1 MKKRNTED
9 IVMQAFVSVLLTL
22 FTTLATFF
30 GIFIM
35 PAAPKDIEDDFVPVM
50 RFVAASDTHV
60 ITLGDTGCRRITK
73 MMKQAYALAEQDA
86 DYNTV
91 DAVVVAGDLTDDG
104 TMFAYA
110 AYAKTF
116 ESVLRDET
124 QLLSLA
130 AVDSHD
136 GNTYS
141 KADSLGM
148 FTQVT
153 GQEPDYHTVIGGFHF
168 IVVSACVDEDKHY
181 TEEQIEWLD
190 EQLSIAVAD
199 TPDKPVFVFQHEHI
213 TDTVFGSYTYEGW
226 GVKYFTEV
234 LNKYPQVV
242 DISGH
247 SHYPSNDPR
256 SIWQGT
262 FTAIGDCGLSY
273 AEFSVDGVNSI
284 HPDGCKTVAQALILE
299 VDADNRVLVKVLDI
313 TAGEILCTY
322 LVDNVTDA
330 VKTKYSH
337 DERRAAANAPVFA
350 DDAAITYKKGVINA
364 TVTVPQA
371 TVEDGNEIYIYRIAV
386 KNEAGETLYAAWEF
400 SEYYFADRPDSIS
413 FKFSMPD
420 GAAYAEVVA
429 EDVWGNQSE
438 ALTIAF

>member
-1 MKKRNTED
+1 
-9 IVMQAFVSVLLTL
+9 MQVFVSVVLSI
-22 FTTLATFF
+22 FTALAGFF
-30 GIFIM
+30 GLFVA
-35 PAAPKDIEDDFVPVM
+35 PAAPEDIADDFVPVM

-73 MMKQAYALAEQDA
+73 MMKQAYALADKDA
-86 DYNTV
+86 DYNKV
-91 DAVVVAGDLTDDG
+91 DALVVSGDITDEG
-104 TMFAYA
+104 SMTAYA
-110 AYAKTF
+110 AFGATVKNA
-116 ESVLRDET
+116 LRDET
-124 QLLSLA
+124 QALALA
-130 AVDSHD
+130 AVASHD
-136 GNTYS
+136 GNFYS

-153 GQEPDYHTVIGGFHF
+153 GQQPDYHTVINGYHF
-168 IVVSACVDEDKHY
+168 IVLSACADENSHY
-181 TEEQIEWLD
+181 LSEQVEWLD
-190 EQLSIAVAD
+190 RELAAAVAD
-199 TPDKPVFVFQHEHI
+199 APDKPVFVFQHEHI
-213 TDTVFGSYTYEGW
+213 TDTVFGSYTHEGW
-226 GVKYFTEV
+226 GVEYFTDV

-256 SIWQGT
+256 SIWQGA

-299 VDADNRVLVKVLDI
+299 IDADNRILVKVLDI

-337 DERRAAANAPVFA
+337 EARSLAANAPVFA
-350 DDAAITYKKGVINA
+350 DDAALTFKNGVINA

-371 TVEDGNEIYIYRIAV
+371 AVEDGNEIYLYRIAV
-386 KNEAGETLYAAWEF
+386 KNDAGETLYAAWEF
-400 SEYYFADRPDSIS
+400 SEYYFAERPDTIS

-429 EDVWGNQSE
+429 EDAWGNQSA
-438 ALTIAF
+438 ALVYNF

>member
-1 MKKRNTED
+1 
-9 IVMQAFVSVLLTL
+9 MQAFVSVVLSI
-22 FTTLATFF
+22 FTALAGFF
-30 GIFIM
+30 GLFVA
-35 PAAPKDIEDDFVPVM
+35 PATPKDIEDDFVPVM

-60 ITLGDTGCRRITK
+60 ITMGDTGCRRITK
-73 MMKQAYALAEQDA
+73 MMKQAYALADQDA
-86 DYNTV
+86 DYNKV
-91 DAVVVAGDLTDDG
+91 DAVVFSGDLTDEG
-104 TMFAYA
+104 SMTAYA
-110 AYAKTF
+110 AFGATV
-116 ESVLRDET
+116 SNVLRDET
-124 QLLSLA
+124 QALALA
-130 AVDSHD
+130 AVASHD
-136 GNTYS
+136 GNFYA
-141 KADSLGM
+141 KGDSLGM

-153 GQEPDYHTVIGGFHF
+153 GQQPDYHTVINGYHF
-168 IVVSACVDEDKHY
+168 IVVSACADENAHY
-181 TEEQIEWLD
+181 LPQQVEWLD
-190 EQLSIAVAD
+190 QELAAAVAD
-199 TPDKPVFVFQHEHI
+199 APDKPVFVFQHEHI

-226 GVKYFTEV
+226 GVTYFTEV
-234 LNKYPQVV
+234 LEKYPQVV

-299 VDADNRVLVKVLDI
+299 IDADNRILVKVLDI

-330 VKTKYSH
+330 VKTTYSH
-337 DERRAAANAPVFA
+337 DARRAAANAPVFA
-350 DDAAITYKKGVINA
+350 DDAEITYKKGLINA

-371 TVEDGNEIYIYRIAV
+371 AVEEGNEIYLYRIAV
-386 KNEAGETLYAAWEF
+386 KNDAGETLYAAWEF
-400 SEYYFADRPDSIS
+400 SEYYFASRPDSIS

-429 EDVWGNQSE
+429 EDVWGNQSA
-438 ALTIAF
+438 ALVYNF

>member
-1 MKKRNTED
+1 
-9 IVMQAFVSVLLTL
+9 MQAFVSVVLSI
-22 FTTLATFF
+22 FTALAGFF
-30 GIFIM
+30 GLFVIPGT
-35 PAAPKDIEDDFVPVM
+35 PADIADDFVPVM

-60 ITLGDTGCRRITK
+60 ITMGDTGCRRITK
-73 MMKQAYALAEQDA
+73 MMKQAYALADNDA
-86 DYNTV
+86 DYNKV
-91 DAVVVAGDLTDDG
+91 DAVVFSGDLTDEG
-104 TMFAYA
+104 SMTAYA
-110 AYAKTF
+110 AFGATVKG
-116 ESVLRDET
+116 VLRDET
-124 QLLSLA
+124 QMLALA

-136 GNTYS
+136 GNFYA

-153 GQEPDYHTVIGGFHF
+153 GQQPDYHTVINGYHF
-168 IVVSACVDEDKHY
+168 IVVSACADENAHY
-181 TEEQIEWLD
+181 LPEQVEWLD
-190 EQLSIAVAD
+190 AELAAAVAD

-213 TDTVFGSYTYEGW
+213 TDTVFGSYTHEGW
-226 GVKYFTEV
+226 GVTYFTDV

-299 VDADNRVLVKVLDI
+299 IDADNRILVKVLDI

-322 LVDNVTDA
+322 LIDNVTEEN
-330 VKTKYSH
+330 KTKYSYE
-337 DERRAAANAPVFA
+337 ERSLSASAPVFA
-350 DDAAITYKKGVINA
+350 DGAALTYKQGVSNA
-364 TVTVPQA
+364 NVTVPQA
-371 TVEDGNEIYIYRIAV
+371 SVEDGNEVYIYRIFV
-386 KNEAGETLYAAWEF
+386 KNEAGEVLYSAWEF
-400 SEYYFADRPDSIS
+400 SEYYFASRPESIT
-413 FKFSMPD
+413 FKFKLPD

-429 EDVWGNQSE
+429 EDVWGQQSE
-438 ALTIAF
+438 ALSVAF

>member
-1 MKKRNTED
+1 
-9 IVMQAFVSVLLTL
+9 MQVFVSVLLSI
-22 FTTLATFF
+22 FTAFATFC
-30 GIFIM
+30 GMFIM

-50 RFVAASDTHV
+50 RFVAVSDTHV

-73 MMKQAYALAEQDA
+73 MMKQAYLFADKDA
-86 DYNTV
+86 DYNKV
-91 DAVVVAGDLTDDG
+91 DAVVFAGDLTDEG
-104 TMFAYA
+104 SMTAYA
-110 AYAKTF
+110 AFATTVKD
-116 ESVLRDET
+116 VLRDET
-124 QLLSLA
+124 QYLALA

-136 GNTYS
+136 GNFYN
-141 KADSLGM
+141 KNDALGM

-153 GQEPDYHTVIGGFHF
+153 GQQPDYHTVIGGYHF
-168 IVVSACVDEDKHY
+168 IVVSACADENAHY
-181 TEEQIEWLD
+181 LPEQVEWLD
-190 EQLSIAVAD
+190 EQLSLAVAD

-213 TDTVFGSYTYEGW
+213 TGTVFGSYKSEGW
-226 GVKYFTEV
+226 GVTNFTEV
-234 LNKYPQVV
+234 LEKYPQVI

-256 SIWQGT
+256 SIWQGS

-284 HPDGCKTVAQALILE
+284 HPDGCKQVAQSLILE
-299 VDADNRVLVKVLDI
+299 IDADNRVLVKVLDI

-322 LVDNVTDA
+322 LVDNVTEE

-337 DERRAAANAPVFA
+337 DERRASANAPVFA
-350 DDAAITYKKGVINA
+350 DDAQITYKKGLINA

-371 TVEDGNEIYIYRIAV
+371 AVEDGNEVYIYRIAV
-386 KNEAGETLYAAWEF
+386 KNNAGETLYAAWEF
-400 SEYYFADRPDSIS
+400 SEYYFAERPDTIS

-429 EDVWGNQSE
+429 EDAWGNQSA
-438 ALTIAF
+438 ALVYNF

>member
-1 MKKRNTED
+1 
-9 IVMQAFVSVLLTL
+9 MQVFVSVLLSI
-22 FTTLATFF
+22 FTAFATFC
-30 GIFIM
+30 GMFIM

-73 MMKQAYALAEQDA
+73 MMKQAYLLADKDA
-86 DYNTV
+86 DYNKV
-91 DAVVVAGDLTDDG
+91 DAVVFAGDLTDEG
-104 TMFAYA
+104 SMTAYA
-110 AYAKTF
+110 AFATTVKD
-116 ESVLRDET
+116 VLRDET
-124 QLLSLA
+124 QYLALA

-136 GNTYS
+136 GNFYN
-141 KADSLGM
+141 KADALGM

-153 GQEPDYHTVIGGFHF
+153 GQQPDYHTVINGYHF
-168 IVVSACVDEDKHY
+168 IVVSACADENAHY
-181 TEEQIEWLD
+181 LPEQVEWLD
-190 EQLSIAVAD
+190 EQLSLAVAD

-213 TDTVFGSYTYEGW
+213 TGTVFGSYKSEGW
-226 GVKYFTEV
+226 GVTNFTEV
-234 LNKYPQVV
+234 LEKYPQVI

-256 SIWQGT
+256 SIWQGS

-284 HPDGCKTVAQALILE
+284 HPDGCKQVAQSLILE
-299 VDADNRVLVKVLDI
+299 IDADNRVLVKVLDI

-322 LVDNVTDA
+322 LVDNVTEE

-337 DERRAAANAPVFA
+337 DERRASANAPVFA
-350 DDAAITYKKGVINA
+350 DDAQITYKKGLINA

-371 TVEDGNEIYIYRIAV
+371 AVEDGNEVYIYRIAV
-386 KNEAGETLYAAWEF
+386 KNNAGETLYAAWEF
-400 SEYYFADRPDSIS
+400 SEYYFAERPDTIS

-429 EDVWGNQSE
+429 EDAWGNQSA
-438 ALTIAF
+438 ALVYNF